1 MWLYIYISFCI
12 FSPVSKIPQV
22 IINKQNDEDGRLGS
36 ITEPLGVGTCLL
48 EPTVCMLRGSPGAPG
63 MDPARLSCVLN
74 PYVTV
79 VLSPVRKL
87 LWKSGCK

>member
-1 MWLYIYISFCI
+1 M
-12 FSPVSKIPQV
+12 PQV
-22 IINKQNDEDGRLGS
+22 IINKQNDESEDGRLGS
-36 ITEPLGVGTCLL
+36 TTEPLGVGTCLL

-87 LWKSGCK
+87 LRKSGCK